1 MIKALLVSQDLL
13 EILALL
19 AHKDSRV
26 LPGHKELQAMLGSQD
41 PREQMDQA
49 VTGVTLDRL
58 VLLETLDSL
67 VYRAFPVQLD
77 LQVLPVTKELL
88 VHKAILDLQESQ
100 VQLGYRVYEEIRVHL
115 EHREVQ
121 VMPGLLVVQDSLV
134 RQVIAE

>member
-1 MIKALLVSQDLL
+1 
-13 EILALL
+13 
-19 AHKDSRV
+19 
-26 LPGHKELQAMLGSQD
+26 MLGSQD

-77 LQVLPVTKELL
+77 LQVLPVTKELP
-88 VHKAILDLQESQ
+88 VHKAIPDLQESQ
-100 VQLGYRVYEEIRVHL
+100 DQLGYRVYEEIRVHL